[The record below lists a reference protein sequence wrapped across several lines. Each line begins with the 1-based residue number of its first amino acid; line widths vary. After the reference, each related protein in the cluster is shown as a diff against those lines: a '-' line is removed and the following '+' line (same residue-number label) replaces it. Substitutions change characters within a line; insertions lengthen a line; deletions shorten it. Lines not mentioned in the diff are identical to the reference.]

1 MLQDFRL
8 LSYPSRRGVLL
19 GLATSGIAWAGRS
32 RAEGNLSEADRAF
45 LAWDVQIEI
54 QQQDMGR
61 LGERRGQTA
70 EVRELGAYLINQHQQ
85 SQAELRRIADR
96 LGVRLSE
103 ALSPTHLRI
112 QQHYAAVSAESFDQA
127 FVQHEVGDYRY
138 FLRHFE
144 AAAHTANTD
153 VRRYVET
160 ELPRLHDG
168 QKKVEALATKIGSGQ

>member
-1 MLQDFRL
+1 MEGKSGGNPSASSKSEDEPHVSGFSALVISLPPRL
-8 LSYPSRRGVLL
+8 LL

-112 QQHYAAVSAESFDQA
+112 QEHYAAVSAESFDQA
-127 FVQHEVGDYRY
+127 FVQHEVGDQC
-138 FLRHFE
+138 
-144 AAAHTANTD
+144 
-153 VRRYVET
+153 
-160 ELPRLHDG
+160 G
-168 QKKVEALATKIGSGQ
+168 